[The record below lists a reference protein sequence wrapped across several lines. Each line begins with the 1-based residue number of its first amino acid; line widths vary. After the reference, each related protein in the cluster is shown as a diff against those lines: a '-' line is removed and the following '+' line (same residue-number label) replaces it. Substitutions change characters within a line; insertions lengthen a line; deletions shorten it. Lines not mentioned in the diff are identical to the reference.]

1 MDCCYT
7 GAEPLP
13 ALTRALQEIRLIQ
26 RRRLKTKMTSVTI
39 GDGEATIISLH
50 NISKTY
56 TGTVRIVKFEDNY
69 HVQVNSNGKNLLL
82 IPCGQIDFL
91 WEKCIL
97 NFHSEEQADVFKL
110 KLPPIERPE
119 YQNSTENSDTDF
131 EDSGNEKTEIMKDNS
146 FNNSSIDESEH

>member
-82 IPCGQIDFL
+82 IPCGQIVSCSMVKTVVTLHLHEDFL

-119 YQNSTENSDTDF
+119 YQNSTENL
-131 EDSGNEKTEIMKDNS
+131 
-146 FNNSSIDESEH
+146 